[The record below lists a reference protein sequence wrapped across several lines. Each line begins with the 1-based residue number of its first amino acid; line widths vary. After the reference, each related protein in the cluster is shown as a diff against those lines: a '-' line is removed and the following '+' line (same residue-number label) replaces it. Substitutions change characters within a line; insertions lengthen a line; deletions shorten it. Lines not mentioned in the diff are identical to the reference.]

1 VFIAASGPGQGQ
13 VREHRLE
20 ARIGRGQRHP
30 SAHNLSVLRCAKH
43 GARQA
48 HSRNFW
54 EIKMPGRQQH
64 YDRLVALRADA
75 RAKRQAILDRCER
88 DNRDQLTM
96 DETRWLTAQSS
107 STTTTPLGS

>member
-20 ARIGRGQRHP
+20 AKDRTRPAP
-30 SAHNLSVLRCAKH
+30 SQCPQFICIALRETCFTTSAFTKL
-43 GARQA
+43 
-48 HSRNFW
+48 W
-54 EIKMPGRQQH
+54 EIKMPGLQQH

-96 DETRWLTAQSS
+96 DETRSLTAQSS
-107 STTTTPLGS
+107 STTTAPLGS